1 MQATTLWIMAGL
13 AAASALAAALAERRR
28 HARRDLDRVGWV
40 PWPAVQL
47 AALFVAVLLVV
58 LALHGD

>member
-1 MQATTLWIMAGL
+1 MAGL